1 MTTNSNLT
9 DNLNMLPPGNFKV
22 TIDSREFANVQ
33 FFCTTA
39 NLPTVSSSEV
49 SSGYTHK
56 NAYFPGDTIEYGTFD
71 ITFIVD
77 EEMKNY
83 IEKNREMGRLGYV
96 DDGSRAAKKN
106 IKIAQAKGIPDEIL
120 KKVSSRIHPSLSKYK
135 FSRLKPDQFP
145 KTVYHGSRTDQLS
158 IDKISPMK
166 RPRGKD
172 AFDEQWDDAAGFYTH
187 SYETLSHRYATGK
200 KGTMYHFEVNPSAKV
215 YSYTPPKGEKYHDG
229 WHFVRLNNKD
239 IQALREKGVEAL
251 YDKVADEFIIIGNPK
266 KVFRKMK
273 SVPVSN

>member
-83 IEKNREMGRLGYV
+83 IEMYNWIKEDSGY
-96 DDGSRAAKKN
+96 DDD
-106 IKIAQAKGIPDEIL
+106 KIQRSTKIL
-120 KKVSSRIHPSLSKYK
+120 HEEK
-135 FSRLKPDQFP
+135 FKDII
-145 KTVYHGSRTDQLS
+145 LS
-158 IDKISPMK
+158 IQTNKNTINKQIRFS
-166 RPRGKD
+166 D
-172 AFDEQWDDAAGFYTH
+172 AFPTSLGDLAFTTQDTAVEYITCTVTF
-187 SYETLSHRYATGK
+187 RY
-200 KGTMYHFEVNPSAKV
+200 
-215 YSYTPPKGEKYHDG
+215 
-229 WHFVRLNNKD
+229 NKF
-239 IQALREKGVEAL
+239 
-251 YDKVADEFIIIGNPK
+251 EFI
-266 KVFRKMK
+266 R
-273 SVPVSN
+273 